1 MEHGIGSTWFKFGNP
16 TNLLPVIGERKGELF
31 YDEPFSTYL
40 ADREHLNAGGIV
52 NILES
57 PRQYICALAGYGKEE
72 DEPDHFRFGRAV
84 HMAVLEPQKFRDAF
98 VVEPV
103 FEGRTKKGELTNSPN
118 CQEVKDAKAA
128 WYAALP
134 PNPLVLKNDEMDM
147 LLEMID
153 TLLEHPQAANMFRNG
168 RPEVTGR
175 WTHPKYKIKCKIRPD
190 YLTVVEASG
199 KYYFF
204 DLKTAR
210 SAQAGM
216 FATDAARLKYH
227 VKMSWYWDG
236 LTAIMGREPE
246 GCALIPVEKSIP
258 SKAEVFWLNEKDLE
272 TGRRQC
278 NYAVETLLQCMEK
291 NIWPRRKTG
300 GSMLQMP
307 NWLDSEPLPEFDWGT
322 NAKADVEGT
331 SQHFL

>member
-1 MEHGIGSTWFKFGNP
+1 MEHGLGSTLFKFGTP
-16 TNLLPVIGERKGELF
+16 TELLPKIGDRSNELF
-31 YDEPFSTYL
+31 YDEPFSEYL

-57 PRQYICALAGYGKEE
+57 PRHYICALAGYGKDE
-72 DEPDHFRFGRAV
+72 DEPDYFRFGRAV
-84 HMAVLEPQKFRDAF
+84 HMAVLEPQKFREAF

-103 FEGRTKKGELTNSPN
+103 FEGKTKKGELTTNPN
-118 CQEVKDAKAA
+118 CQEVKEAKAA
-128 WYAALP
+128 WHANLP
-134 PNPLVLKNDEMDM
+134 SDSLVLKDGEMDM
-147 LLEMID
+147 LMEMID
-153 TLLEHPQAANMFRNG
+153 TLLEHPQASNMFSNG

-175 WTHPKYKIKCKIRPD
+175 FMHPKYKIQCKIRPD
-190 YLTVVEASG
+190 YLTVVESEG

-210 SAQAGM
+210 SSNAGM

-227 VKMSWYWDG
+227 VKMSFYWDG
-236 LTAIMGREPE
+236 LTAIFGREPE
-246 GCALIPVEKSIP
+246 ACALIPVEKSIP
-258 SKAEVFWLNEKDLE
+258 SKAEVFWLNDKDLE

-278 NYAVETLLQCMEK
+278 DYAIESLLKCMDK

-322 NAKADVEGT
+322 DAKANSEGA
-331 SQHFL
+331 SQHFV